1 MLEIVD
7 ALLSVSVTFLSLE
20 TSFDLAAI
28 TADPALMIFLILVGF
43 GIGTGVGASGIGG
56 AILLVPSLLYLGVP
70 PQAVVAASLLF
81 NFTTNIPS
89 TLLHARKRHINYRAL
104 VYLMI
109 PLIPSMFVAHWLW
122 GYIYTSFGSETLD
135 VVITLPIGIIVIGIG
150 IYIMRGRLLN
160 KKYRFFPARKKTSAD
175 SIDDSKIN
183 SEDTSEDKS
192 LEYKTKI
199 TKREKGGLSFMG
211 SLDSFIIQ
219 LTSIGGGVF
228 MTPILLKVLHSPK
241 HVAGTNLAFGLFAA
255 LVGVFLHFS
264 IEDSPLYLVM
274 FLVIGSIPGSYLGV
288 RVATFTNP
296 KKLVLLFAFIIFL
309 AGILITNKGIENFSM
324 IT

>member
-1 MLEIVD
+1 MLEIAD
-7 ALLSVSVTFLSLE
+7 ALFSISVTFLTLE

-28 TADPALMIFLILVGF
+28 TADPALMIFLILIGF

-122 GYIYTSFGSETLD
+122 GYIYTAFGSETLD

-150 IYIMRGRLLN
+150 IYIIRGRLLN
-160 KKYRFFPARKKTSAD
+160 KKYRFFPARKKISAD

-183 SEDTSEDKS
+183 SEDKS

>member
-1 MLEIVD
+1 LLEIVD

-89 TLLHARKRHINYRAL
+89 TLLHARKHHINYRAL

-160 KKYRFFPARKKTSAD
+160 KKYRFFPARKKTNVD
-175 SIDDSKIN
+175 SVDGSKN
-183 SEDTSEDKS
+183 NSEDKS
-192 LEYKTKI
+192 LEYKTTI
-199 TKREKGGLSFMG
+199 SKREKGGLSFMG

-274 FLVIGSIPGSYLGV
+274 FLVAGSIPGSYLGV
-288 RVATFTNP
+288 RVATYTNP